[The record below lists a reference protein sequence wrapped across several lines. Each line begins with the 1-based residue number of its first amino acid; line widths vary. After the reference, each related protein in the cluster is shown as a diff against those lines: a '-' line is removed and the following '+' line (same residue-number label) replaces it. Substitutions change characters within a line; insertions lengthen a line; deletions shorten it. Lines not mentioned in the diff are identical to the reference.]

1 MIKQVQCPTCH
12 KLIDWDKNNPYRPFC
27 SERCKLI
34 DLGDW
39 AGEKHRIPGEEANL
53 DNGDDKDSAF

>member
-1 MIKQVQCPTCH
+1 MPTSVTCPTCH
-12 KLIDWDKNNPYRPFC
+12 KIVVWNHHSNFKPFC

-39 AGEKHRIPGEEANL
+39 ALEKHVVVGEEVLLTEEN
-53 DNGDDKDSAF
+53 NEGF